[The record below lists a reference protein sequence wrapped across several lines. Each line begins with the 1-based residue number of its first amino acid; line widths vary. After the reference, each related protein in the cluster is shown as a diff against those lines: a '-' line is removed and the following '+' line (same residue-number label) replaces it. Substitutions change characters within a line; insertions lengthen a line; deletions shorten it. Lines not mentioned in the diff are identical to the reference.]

1 MFIPTTIRV
10 PKNHLQIK
18 ISNTLSFNTSTNY
31 SNLLYL
37 TIKSKQLLLLM
48 TNQYF
53 ATVAR
58 GLEEIAAK
66 ELENLGAKNVN
77 PDFTGVYFEGD
88 KALLYKVNIWSRIIF
103 RVLVPINTINSKN
116 AEELYK
122 NVKKINWAEH
132 LQIDQTFAIN
142 CTGKNQELNHS
153 HFTALQIKNAIV
165 DQQRD
170 RYNRRSNID
179 IKDPDILINAHIY
192 DHQCILSLD
201 SSGESLHR
209 RGYRPAMGD
218 APLKESLA
226 AALLEMAN
234 WTPDIPFLDPMCGSG
249 ILPIEASLKSLNIAP
264 GLSRNRFNFEQ
275 WSDFDAELCDRII
288 DEAIEQQKHEL
299 DAPIFASDRNVEM
312 VRQARINA
320 KKCDVNHHLKLTQV
334 ALENLEAPTD
344 HGIIICNPP
353 YGKRL
358 GKSEELGSLYKLL
371 GDIFKQRFKG
381 WTAYVLSG
389 NKELT
394 KKVGLRTSG
403 RIPVYNGSLPCTLLK
418 YELY

>member
-1 MFIPTTIRV
+1 
-10 PKNHLQIK
+10 
-18 ISNTLSFNTSTNY
+18 
-31 SNLLYL
+31 
-37 TIKSKQLLLLM
+37 M

-66 ELENLGAKNVN
+66 ELENLGAKNVK

-122 NVKKINWAEH
+122 NVKKIDWSDY
-132 LQIDQTFAIN
+132 LQIEQTFAVN
-142 CTGKNQELNHS
+142 CTGKNQQLNHT

-165 DQQRD
+165 DQQRE

-179 IKDPDILINAHIY
+179 VKNPDILINAHIY
-192 DHQCILSLD
+192 ENQCILSLD
-201 SSGESLHR
+201 SSGDSLHR
-209 RGYRPAMGD
+209 RGYRPAMGV

-249 ILPIEASLKSLNIAP
+249 ILPIEAALKSLNIAP
-264 GLSRNRFNFEQ
+264 GLSRNSFSFEQ
-275 WSDFDAELCDRII
+275 WPDFDAALCDEII
-288 DEAIEQQKHEL
+288 DDAIQQQKHEL
-299 DAPIFASDRNVEM
+299 DAPIFGSDEDFEM
-312 VRQARINA
+312 VRQATVNA
-320 KKCDVNHHLKLTQV
+320 KKCDVDHHLKLNQMT
-334 ALENLEAPTD
+334 LENIEAPTD

-358 GKSEELGSLYKLL
+358 GNSQELGSLYKLL
-371 GDIFKQRFKG
+371 GDVFKQRFKG

-394 KKVGLRTSG
+394 KKIGLRTSG
-403 RIPVYNGSLPCTLLK
+403 RTPIYNGSLPCTLLK

>member
-1 MFIPTTIRV
+1 
-10 PKNHLQIK
+10 
-18 ISNTLSFNTSTNY
+18 
-31 SNLLYL
+31 
-37 TIKSKQLLLLM
+37 M

-66 ELENLGAKNVN
+66 ELEKLGAINVN

-122 NVKKINWAEH
+122 NVRKIDWSDY
-132 LQIDQTFAIN
+132 LQIDQTFAVN
-142 CTGKNQELNHS
+142 CTGKNYQLNHT

-179 IKDPDILINAHIY
+179 VKNPDILINAHIY
-192 DHQCILSLD
+192 DNQCILSLD
-201 SSGESLHR
+201 SSGDSLHR
-209 RGYRPAMGD
+209 RGYRPAMGV

-249 ILPIEASLKSLNIAP
+249 ILPIEAALKSLNIAP
-264 GLSRNRFNFEQ
+264 GLSRNSFNFEQ
-275 WSDFDAELCDRII
+275 WPDFDSALCDRII
-288 DEAIEQQKHEL
+288 DEAIQQQNHEL
-299 DAPIFASDRNVEM
+299 DAPIFGSDQDFEM
-312 VRQARINA
+312 VQQAKVNA
-320 KKCDVNHHLKLTQV
+320 RKCDVDHHLKLNQV
-334 ALENLEAPTD
+334 TLENIEPPSD
-344 HGIIICNPP
+344 RGIIICNPP

-358 GKSEELGSLYKLL
+358 GNAQELGSLYKQL
-371 GDIFKQRFKG
+371 GDVFKQRFKG

-394 KKVGLRTSG
+394 KKIGLRTSG